1 MKTVWACC
9 LYVVTSLALGAE
21 TSVVTVLDGGARM
34 LRGAT
39 WYRLAEG
46 ARVQDGDLI
55 EAAEHAQV
63 QVELAT
69 GDSLNIDGLAWLYV
83 VRAPRDGKQTAEFY
97 MPQGWIKLAAKPP
110 SSPLRLRTSLG
121 TIDAGSAIAVARVAA
136 NSLDLFVESGTARV
150 SSLDAAPRDVHGGD
164 FATRTTDRTL
174 SVAGG
179 ASQAFVAAMPR
190 HFMDTLPARA
200 DKYGTARV
208 ELVVDRPISFAEA
221 EPWLNSPYRAAF
233 IKRLQPRL
241 ADPAFRTAVM
251 ANVQAYPE
259 WSSVLVPPS
268 APATTQAPAPPPEKK
283 ESGLPWPFG
292 RR

>member
-1 MKTVWACC
+1 MKVVWTCA
-9 LYVVTSLALGAE
+9 LYLVASLALGAE
-21 TSVVTVLDGGARM
+21 TGVVTVLDGGARM
-34 LRGAT
+34 LRGST
-39 WYRLAEG
+39 WYKLAEG

-55 EAAEHAQV
+55 EAAERTQV

-69 GDSLNIDGLAWLYV
+69 GDTLNISGLSWLYI

-97 MPQGWIKLAAKPP
+97 MPQGWIKIAAKPP
-110 SSPLRLRTSLG
+110 SSPLRLRTSVG
-121 TIDAGSAIAVARVAA
+121 TIDAGSAIAVAHVSAT
-136 NSLDLFVESGTARV
+136 SLDLFVESGTARV
-150 SSLDAAPRDVHGGD
+150 SSQDSAVRDVHGGD
-164 FATRTTDRTL
+164 FASRAADRPL
-174 SVAGG
+174 SISGG

-190 HFMDTLPARA
+190 HFMDTLPSRV

-208 ELVVDRPISFAEA
+208 ELAVDRPISFAEA

-241 ADPAFRTAVM
+241 ADPAFRTGVM

-259 WSSVLVPPS
+259 WSSVLVPPP
-268 APATTQAPAPPPEKK
+268 APATTQAPGPPPEKK

-292 RR
+292 HR